1 MLPYDTIVTGNKYTL
16 EGLKMAKPNWVTVG
30 CLESHEKTDS
40 FKALMKKFITFC
52 NDKGY
57 KKNSAID
64 FTEFTGANGVG
75 PIQLKMLSVI
85 LELRKYTKNNKL
97 IHEVRVIQD
106 NFEFRSNRVAYLMKK
121 YLNKTNETAKA
132 G

>member
-1 MLPYDTIVTGNKYTL
+1 
-16 EGLKMAKPNWVTVG
+16 MAKPNWVTVG
-30 CLESHEKTDS
+30 SLESHEKTDS

-52 NDKGY
+52 NNKGY
-57 KKNSAID
+57 KKNSEID
-64 FTEFTGANGVG
+64 FTEFTEANGVG
-75 PIQLKMLSVI
+75 PIQLKMLSGI
-85 LELRKYTKNNKL
+85 LELRKYTKNNNL

-121 YLNKTNETAKA
+121 YLNKSNEPSTA